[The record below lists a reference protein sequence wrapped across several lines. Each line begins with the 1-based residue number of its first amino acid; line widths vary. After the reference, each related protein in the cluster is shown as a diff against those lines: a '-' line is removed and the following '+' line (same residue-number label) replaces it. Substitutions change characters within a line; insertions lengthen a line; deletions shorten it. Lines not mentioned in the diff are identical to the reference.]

1 MKLMPVINLK
11 ACKRS
16 NLANENSTQ
25 IWGLLKEF
33 LDVAEVSE
41 RITLSYSI
49 LGRSSQHSTTSL
61 PLCEIMSTK

>member
-1 MKLMPVINLK
+1 MKLTPVINLR

-16 NLANENSTQ
+16 NLANENPTQ
-25 IWGLLKEF
+25 TWGLRKEF

-49 LGRSSQHSTTSL
+49 LGRSCQHSTTSL
-61 PLCEIMSTK
+61 PQCEIRATK

>member
-1 MKLMPVINLK
+1 MKLMPVINLR
-11 ACKRS
+11 ACKQS

-49 LGRSSQHSTTSL
+49 LGHSCQHSTITL